1 MLHAK
6 ETAFTFITFP
16 ASSKEKAFHLSQ
28 FILVEKY
35 LKIDSLGVLSVAPG
49 NRAICVITGDRNHA
63 EEQGADAVLSHW
75 ARRQVSSQFSEEF
88 LDGRKS
94 FIFSWDKEHRAIH
107 EEAILHYFDPSK
119 KNKTFVPGKH
129 RKQNKQVC
137 LTWVGRYYLVH
148 SI

>member
-28 FILVEKY
+28 FILVEISQDR
-35 LKIDSLGVLSVAPG
+35 LISGSFCCPG

-107 EEAILHYFDPSK
+107 EEAILHYFDPCK
-119 KNKTFVPGKH
+119 KNKTFVPGEH

-137 LTWVGRYYLVH
+137 LT
-148 SI
+148 